1 MTRYII
7 RRLLQSIPTFIGIT
21 ILSFTIMR
29 VAPGD
34 PVRQITFDPNI
45 SEKTRNALRHQFG
58 LDQPIHVHYLSWLWD
73 LLHGD
78 LGISIIQKQPVL
90 KVISERVP
98 ATLELTFTALLI
110 GLILGV
116 PAGVFSAVKQRG
128 VFDNVTRFLAVV
140 FNAVPVF
147 WLGLIIILIFSVK
160 FKQWGLPSL
169 PSGGRVDPVLAFKT
183 KGAFHLGD
191 RLRHLL
197 PPAFVLS
204 TGWLALFTRYMRTEV
219 LEVIRQDY
227 VRTAMAK
234 GLSTRVVYLVHALR
248 NALIPLITVLGP
260 ALAGLLGG
268 AVVTETVFSW
278 PGMGRLAVNAVFQ
291 RDYPVVMGNVVIG
304 AVLVVLGYLLSDILY
319 AVVDPRIRLE

>member
-1 MTRYII
+1 MTRFII
-7 RRLLQSIPTFIGIT
+7 RRLLQSIPTLIGIT

-45 SEKTRNALRHQFG
+45 SEKTRDALRHQFG
-58 LDQPIHVHYLSWLWD
+58 LDQPIHVHYVSWLWD

-78 LGISIIQKQPVL
+78 LGISVIQKRPVL
-90 KVISERVP
+90 KVIAERVP

-110 GLILGV
+110 GLIIGV
-116 PAGVFSAVKQRG
+116 PVGVFSAVRQRG
-128 VFDNVTRFLAVV
+128 IFDNLARFFAVV

-147 WLGLIIILIFSVK
+147 WLGLVIILIFSVK
-160 FKQWGLPSL
+160 FKEWGLPSL
-169 PSGGRVDPVLAFKT
+169 PSGGRVDPVLAFKA
-183 KGAFHLGD
+183 KGAFNLGD

-197 PPAFVLS
+197 PPALVLS

-227 VRTAMAK
+227 VRTARAK
-234 GLSTRVVYLVHALR
+234 GLSNRVVYLVHALR
-248 NALIPLITVLGP
+248 NALIPLVTVLGP

-268 AVVTETVFSW
+268 AVVTERVFSW
-278 PGMGRLAVNAVFQ
+278 PGMGRLAIDAVFQ